1 MNVQAG
7 WYCTYPNVEK
17 QGTEGMEI
25 LALSFFFFS
34 ANESGNTNTIL
45 KSSTVPFNPDYF
57 NLDSPEE
64 LYPSNQ
70 NGKGFAHLWLICFSC
85 ALPSAEATFFL
96 HSFSRKPTYPSIS
109 DVLPLILA
117 GFRKLSLFHH
127 LFYFDI
133 LFKEL

>member
-1 MNVQAG
+1 MNVQAERN
-7 WYCTYPNVEK
+7 CTYPNVEK

-25 LALSFFFFS
+25 LALSFFFFPRD
-34 ANESGNTNTIL
+34 ESGNTNTVM

-85 ALPSAEATFFL
+85 APSSAEATFFL

-109 DVLPLILA
+109 DILPLILA
-117 GFRKLSLFHH
+117 GFRKPSLFHH
-127 LFYFDI
+127 LF
-133 LFKEL
+133 